1 MEGGG
6 RRIVR
11 VSERLIDEGE
21 FLRNSLL
28 GDVQVPNDSRF
39 NVDDPRFDQPR
50 QQREQPASQPLAG
63 QPLASLPDTPKKR
76 RSAFSTCLTGCL
88 ISFVVLAVAAAL
100 VVYWISQN
108 WRDLASSI
116 GSDALKEGI
125 NATELPDQEK
135 ADIEVQ
141 IDRLAVELREGRLT
155 GRQMQFIVEQV
166 AESPLMTIIVASAIE
181 RKYIANSG
189 LDEAEKVAGRQ
200 TIRRFL
206 RGSID
211 GEINR
216 AGIDAA
222 MQHVATRK
230 EGNNWELK
238 GRVSDEDLRSFLI
251 EAKKQADD
259 ADIPMEADDIDPS
272 DEFQRIVDEA
282 MLAP

>member
-1 MEGGG
+1 MP
-6 RRIVR
+6 
-11 VSERLIDEGE
+11 S
-21 FLRNSLL
+21 
-28 GDVQVPNDSRF
+28 DSRF
-39 NVDDPRFDQPR
+39 NVDDPRFR
-50 QQREQPASQPLAG
+50 EQREQPASPSMAG
-63 QPLASLPDTPKKR
+63 LPEAPVKR
-76 RSAFSTCLTGCL
+76 RSLLSTCMVGCL
-88 ISFVVLAVAAAL
+88 ISFVVLALVVAIG
-100 VVYWISQN
+100 VYWISQN

-116 GSDALKEGI
+116 GADALKEGI
-125 NATELPDQEK
+125 NATELPEQEK

-181 RKYIANSG
+181 KKYVANSG
-189 LDEAEKVAGRQ
+189 LEEAEKVEGRQ

-211 GEINR
+211 GKINQ

-230 EGNNWELK
+230 DENNWELK

-259 ADIPMEADDIDPS
+259 AEIPMEADDIDPS
-272 DEFQRIVDEA
+272 DEFERIVDEA
-282 MLAP
+282 MLGP